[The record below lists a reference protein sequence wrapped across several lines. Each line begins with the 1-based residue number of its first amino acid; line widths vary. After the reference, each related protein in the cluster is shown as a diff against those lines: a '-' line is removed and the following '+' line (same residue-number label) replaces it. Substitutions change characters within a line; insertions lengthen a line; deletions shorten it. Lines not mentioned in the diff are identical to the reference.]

1 MAGEGGGTEG
11 GPKVSGSIHVSTRQ
25 KGNPLLKSLRKVPW
39 EFVEGLQPD
48 YVLGTSCVALYLSV
62 RYHTLQPDYIHERLK
77 ELFRYHKIKSCDNQT
92 RGVNYEISIDWLSL
106 EIQDCS
112 DS

>member
-48 YVLGTSCVALYLSV
+48 YVLGSSCVALYLSV

-77 ELFRYHKIKSCDNQT
+77 ELFRYHKIKLIT
-92 RGVNYEISIDWLSL
+92 RGVSFEISADWLRM
-106 EIQDCS
+106 EIQDCC